1 MHNPHYPVD
10 ILKGSDLTSRETGN
24 TKIEV
29 SDRYSRVI
37 SKEEINLLALKSYQ
51 GPVRLI
57 HNRDGLDSALAGLNR
72 ESVLGFDTETK
83 PSFKKGVS
91 YPPSLLQLAGSEE
104 VFIFQLKTL
113 GLPDELRDI
122 LARKGVLKSG
132 VAVQDDI
139 KELKQ
144 LAPFEEAGFVDLGDR
159 ARDLGLKTHG
169 LRNLAANLLGYRI
182 SKQARVSNWASDNLT
197 EKQIRYAA
205 TDAWVSREI
214 YLAME
219 KLGFFLPSDE

>member
-1 MHNPHYPVD
+1 
-10 ILKGSDLTSRETGN
+10 
-24 TKIEV
+24 
-29 SDRYSRVI
+29 
-37 SKEEINLLALKSYQ
+37 
-51 GPVRLI
+51 
-57 HNRDGLDSALAGLNR
+57 
-72 ESVLGFDTETK
+72 
-83 PSFKKGVS
+83 
-91 YPPSLLQLAGSEE
+91 
-104 VFIFQLKTL
+104 
-113 GLPDELRDI
+113 
-122 LARKGVLKSG
+122 
-132 VAVQDDI
+132 
-139 KELKQ
+139 
-144 LAPFEEAGFVDLGDR
+144 VDLGDR